1 MRYCLP
7 RSSARQTSARGA
19 RHMLNGRAQCPA
31 DAGPLCPR
39 AHAQRVPAS
48 CSSTSGRRLLGR
60 LQRARPR
67 AATLM
72 YHTRR
77 HGRTPRQPCSS
88 RMGGRPP
95 PARSVQTQRRR
106 TDASLLGRLS
116 CCPAWPMHVLS
127 ACCYAVH
134 TPSAARDKDWHCLA
148 ACLAQAFRAARDELR
163 VLFFPEL
170 SRCRAAQPIVLY
182 LIERGGGS

>member
-1 MRYCLP
+1 
-7 RSSARQTSARGA
+7 
-19 RHMLNGRAQCPA
+19 MLNGRAQCPA
-31 DAGPLCPR
+31 DAGLLGLKACAR
-39 AHAQRVPAS
+39 RVPAS

-77 HGRTPRQPCSS
+77 HGRTLRQPCSS

-106 TDASLLGRLS
+106 TDALLPGGLS
-116 CCPAWPMHVLS
+116 CCPAWPMNVRL
-127 ACCYAVH
+127 ARCNAVH
-134 TPSAARDKDWHCLA
+134 TPFSYGLPDWHCPT
-148 ACLAQAFRAARDELR
+148 ACLAQAVRAARGKLR
-163 VLFFPEL
+163 VLFL
-170 SRCRAAQPIVLY
+170 QLMQSSTAAVLRPGREVAGNG
-182 LIERGGGS
+182 ICK